1 MSQTQP
7 YQVVIVGGGA
17 GGLELAAKLGRQFGR
32 KHVFLV
38 DKDSDHIWKPS
49 LHEVAA
55 GTLDIHRE
63 GLSYFML
70 ARDCGFTFVPGEM
83 VGIDREERRIALA
96 PVLGPD
102 QEEVFPERELTYDM
116 LVMAVGSKSN
126 FFNTPGTSEYAIA
139 LDSTHQAE
147 RFRLKLLN
155 ELISVSRRADREQGA
170 ALHINIVGGGATGV
184 ELAAELLEA
193 RADLSIYGIPSSNS
207 EREVRITL
215 LEGAD
220 RILSALPPKLS
231 ATAQQLLE
239 QRGVAVRTSVK
250 VSRIAQDHIEDAT
263 GTHFPSDLC
272 VWAAGIEAPAFLARL
287 DLPVNRINQLIAD
300 SCLRTPDP
308 HILALGDCAQ
318 VPWDEEGRFLPA
330 RAQVAHQQASYLRKR
345 LAALIQG
352 QPVGDAPFVFKDYGS
367 LVSVGHS
374 RGVGSLM
381 GVLSGKSWFVE
392 GLLARIMYMS
402 LHLMHHMAVLGVLR
416 TATLAL
422 GRLLSKRA
430 APRVK
435 LH

>member
-1 MSQTQP
+1 MAQTQP

-83 VGIDREERRIALA
+83 VGIDRDARRISLA

-102 QEEVFPERELTYDM
+102 QEEVFPERELAYDM

-155 ELISVSRRADREQGA
+155 ELISVSRRADRDQGA

-231 ATAQQLLE
+231 ATAQHLLE
-239 QRGVAVRTSVK
+239 QRGVAVRTSVR
-250 VSRIAQDHIEDAT
+250 VSRIAADHIEDAN

-287 DLPVNRINQLIAD
+287 GLPVNRINQLIAD
-300 SCLRTPDP
+300 RCLRTPDP

-352 QPVGDAPFVFKDYGS
+352 QSVDDTPFVFKDYGS